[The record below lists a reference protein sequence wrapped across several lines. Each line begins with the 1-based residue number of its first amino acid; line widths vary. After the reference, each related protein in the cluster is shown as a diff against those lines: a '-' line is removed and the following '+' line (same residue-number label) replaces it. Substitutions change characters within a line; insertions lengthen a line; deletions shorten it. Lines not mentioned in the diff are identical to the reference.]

1 MTGLEIL
8 FAAREG
14 RPIAAQ
20 ETTLVDLALSTVDS
34 SEIPDDQVENVC
46 DYINIELLYNQ
57 ETIPTERMAALRQL
71 LQDLEGR
78 G

>member
-8 FAAREG
+8 FAARDG
-14 RPIAAQ
+14 RAISAQ
-20 ETTLVDLALSTVDS
+20 ETTLVDSALSAVDS
-34 SEIPDDQVENVC
+34 SEIPDDQVESVRG
-46 DYINIELLYNQ
+46 YINDELLYNQ
-57 ETIPTERMAALRQL
+57 ETIPAEHRAALEKL